1 VVDIFKITQLKNLSE
16 NKIYDVAIVGGGLA
30 GLALSIQCA
39 KAGYATI
46 LFEKERYPFH
56 KVCGEYIS
64 MESWAFVEGLGLP
77 LSKMNLPII
86 KNLLVTA
93 PNGKK
98 ITGKL
103 PLGGFGI
110 SRYFIDYELYKIA
123 KAFGVQIEEAVK
135 VDDVQFE
142 NNLFTI
148 QTTIGIVQAKI
159 TAGCFGKRSNLDVKW
174 KRNFIFQKKNKL
186 NNYIGVKY
194 HIQTN
199 WPNDLIA
206 LHNFEN
212 GYCGISQIEEG
223 KHCLCY
229 LTTAENLKKS
239 GNAIEALE
247 ANFLQTNPHLK
258 NILQSAEKIYAEP
271 LTIAQISFDKKAQ
284 VENHVLMIGDAAG
297 MITPLCGNGMSMA
310 LHGSKLAYELIDEFL
325 QEKISREVMEEMY
338 KKIWESKFS
347 KRLVTGRIIQT
358 LFGKKWVTNLL
369 VTVVKPFPFLLNYL
383 IRQTHGEVF

>member
-1 VVDIFKITQLKNLSE
+1 LSE
-16 NKIYDVAIVGGGLA
+16 IKIYDVVIVGGGLA
-30 GLALSIQCA
+30 GLSLSIQCA
-39 KAGYATI
+39 RAGYSTI

-64 MESWAFVEGLGLP
+64 MESWGFVEGLGLP

-86 KNLLVTA
+86 KHLMVTA

-98 ITGKL
+98 IEGKL

-110 SRYFIDYELYKIA
+110 SRYLIDYELYKIA
-123 KAFGVQIEEAVK
+123 KSEGVQIEEAVK

-142 NNLFTI
+142 NALFTI
-148 QTTIGIVQAKI
+148 HSTLGIIQAKI
-159 TAGCFGKRSNLDVKW
+159 VAGSFGKRSNLDIKW
-174 KRNFIFQKKNKL
+174 KRNFAFRKKNKL

-229 LTTAENLKKS
+229 LTTAENLKS
-239 GNAIEALE
+239 SNNAIEVLE
-247 ANFLQTNPHLK
+247 ANFLKANPHLK
-258 NILQSAEKIYAEP
+258 NILQDAQKLHTEP
-271 LTIAQISFDKKAQ
+271 LTIAQISFDKKRQ

-310 LHGSKLAYELIDEFL
+310 LHGSKLAFEAIDLFL
-325 QEKISREVMEEMY
+325 A
-338 KKIWESKFS
+338 KKINRVAMELTYTRTWKEQFS
-347 KRLVTGRIIQT
+347 KRLIAGRIIQT

-369 VTVVKPFPFLLNYL
+369 ITVVKPFPFLLNFL
-383 IRQTHGEVF
+383 IRQTHGEAF

>member
-1 VVDIFKITQLKNLSE
+1 MSEYKVYDI
-16 NKIYDVAIVGGGLA
+16 AIVGGGLA

-46 LFEKERYPFH
+46 LFEKEKYPFH

-86 KNLLVTA
+86 KNLLITA
-93 PNGKK
+93 PSGKK
-98 ITGKL
+98 LEGKL

-123 KAFGVQIEEAVK
+123 KALGVKIEETVK

-148 QTTIGIVQAKI
+148 HASNGIVQAKI
-159 TAGCFGKRSNLDVKW
+159 AAGCFGKRSNLDVKW
-174 KRNFIFQKKNKL
+174 KRNFVFQKKNKL

-194 HIQTN
+194 HIKTN
-199 WPNDLIA
+199 WPKDLIA

-212 GYCGISQIEEG
+212 GYCGISQVENG

-229 LTTAENLKKS
+229 LTTAENLKNS
-239 GNAIEALE
+239 GNAIAALE
-247 ANFLQTNPHLK
+247 ANFLQANPHLK
-258 NILQSAEKIYAEP
+258 NILQDAQKLYAEP

-310 LHGSKLAYELIDEFL
+310 LHGSKLSFELISKFL
-325 QEKISREVMEEMY
+325 QQQISREIMEELY
-338 KKIWESKFS
+338 KKAWQKKFA
-347 KRLVTGRIIQT
+347 KRLFAGRIIQT
-358 LFGKKWVTNLL
+358 LFGKKWITNLL
-369 VTVVKPFPFLLNYL
+369 ITIIKPFPFLLNYL
-383 IRQTHGEVF
+383 IRQTHGEAF

>member
-1 VVDIFKITQLKNLSE
+1 LSE

-30 GLALSIQCA
+30 GLSLSIQCA
-39 KAGYATI
+39 KAGYSTI

-64 MESWAFVEGLGLP
+64 MESWGFVEGLGLP
-77 LSKMNLPII
+77 LSRMNLPII
-86 KNLLVTA
+86 KHLMVTA

-98 ITGKL
+98 VEGKL

-110 SRYFIDYELYKIA
+110 SRYLIDYELYKIA
-123 KAFGVQIEEAVK
+123 KSIGVHVEEAVK
-135 VDDVQFE
+135 VDDVQFDKE
-142 NNLFTI
+142 VFSIHSTI
-148 QTTIGIVQAKI
+148 EIVQSKI
-159 TAGCFGKRSNLDVKW
+159 VAGSFGKRSNLDVKW
-174 KRNFIFQKKNKL
+174 KRNFISQKNNKL
-186 NNYIGVKY
+186 NNYIGIKY

-199 WPNDLIA
+199 WPNNLIA

-229 LTTAENLKKS
+229 LTTASNLKES
-239 GNAIEALE
+239 GNVIETME
-247 ANFLQTNPHLK
+247 ENFLKVNPFLK
-258 NILQSAEKIYAEP
+258 EILENATKIYTEP
-271 LTIAQISFDKKAQ
+271 LSIAQISFHKKAQ

-310 LHGSKLAYELIDEFL
+310 LHGSKLAFETIHLFLSGKIDRTAMELAYTRVWKKQF
-325 QEKISREVMEEMY
+325 SR
-338 KKIWESKFS
+338 
-347 KRLVTGRIIQT
+347 RLVAGRIIQT

-369 VTVVKPFPFLLNYL
+369 ITFVKPFPSLLDFL
-383 IRQTHGEVF
+383 IRQTHGKAF